1 MSPSNRSLTA
11 SVLYDATDQRVRAT
25 WRILIPIL
33 VATLIYI
40 TGLLGLQQLVGEHAV
55 VVGAGGILLLT
66 IATIAALLMA
76 ARLDK
81 RPVAAYGFERSRRW
95 GRDCCGGVGI
105 GLIASSSMM
114 AFGVAAGQFTSSVE
128 VTGVGAESL
137 AVGGGVVVL
146 LVGFV
151 LANNVFEEVLFRGI
165 VMKNATEALGSR
177 FSGVGVV
184 VGGAVGVSV
193 VLFGLFHLFGGGLAL
208 VITSAIAGL
217 FFVAGYLL
225 TGQLALPIGV
235 HFGGIITYSMQQEPL
250 FGGFTF
256 PSVIVVEPTPDPSL
270 LIALGMQFFRVLVG
284 VALLAAWVFVFYGG
298 LSIDDRVY
306 TNSRQD

>member
-1 MSPSNRSLTA
+1 MSPSTRSLTK
-11 SVLYDATDQRVRAT
+11 SVWYDASDQRVRAT
-25 WRILIPIL
+25 WRILIPPV
-33 VATLIYI
+33 VAILIYLP
-40 TGLLGLQQLVGEHAV
+40 GLIGLHQFAGEHAV
-55 VVGAGGILLLT
+55 AVGVGGILLLT
-66 IATIAALLMA
+66 VATAAALLVA
-76 ARLDK
+76 SRLDQ
-81 RPVAAYGFERSRRW
+81 RPLAAYGFERSRRW

-137 AVGGGVVVL
+137 AVGGGLFVL
-146 LVGFV
+146 FVGFV

-165 VMKNATEALGSR
+165 VIKNATEALGSR

-193 VLFGLFHLFGGGLAL
+193 VLFGLFHLFGGGLEL

-217 FFVAGYLL
+217 FFVTGYLL

-235 HFGGIITYSMQQEPL
+235 HFGGIITYSMHQEPL
-250 FGGFTF
+250 FGGFTL

-284 VALLAAWVFVFYGG
+284 VGLLAAWVFVFYGD

-306 TNSRQD
+306 TDS